1 MSCLCAKLGQT
12 HFVLISVQDEAQKL
26 TSVFS
31 GQTDLIPSLAQ
42 HVSVLCICIL
52 SSAHESG
59 LLVLLLTDFPPSLSD
74 DDIIFE
80 DFARQRLIG
89 AKDDKDEDEEPVDS
103 PKLNDR

>member
-1 MSCLCAKLGQT
+1 MFLWQFCY
-12 HFVLISVQDEAQKL
+12 EL
-26 TSVFS
+26 TS
-31 GQTDLIPSLAQ
+31 TTLSL
-42 HVSVLCICIL
+42 L
-52 SSAHESG
+52 
-59 LLVLLLTDFPPSLSD
+59 SLSD